1 MKKKI
6 LGLLI
11 VCILICTGCF
21 NSNKDVVESFKNTVE
36 KLDSYKIN
44 GILEIINN
52 ENTYEYD
59 VEVTYKKNDMFK
71 VDLKNK
77 TNDHQQ
83 IILKNVEGVYV
94 LTPSLNKS
102 FKFQSDWPYNN
113 SQSYLLQNI
122 LNDIENDDE
131 KKIEQKENETIIT
144 TKVNYTN
151 NKKLVKQ
158 KIYFDNDFNIKKV
171 EVLNSEDI
179 VKIRMNFSNIDI
191 DIKID
196 DEYFN
201 LDKNMNSTTTTTIS
215 TNTLE
220 SALYPMYM
228 PENTYLQNEEK
239 VSTEAGERI
248 ILTFAGDNP
257 FMLIEETIDLN
268 NDSII
273 PVYGEIELLN
283 DTIGY
288 ISDGV
293 ASWISNGIEYYAV
306 SETMNNSELLEVVNS
321 ISAIPVGK

>member
-1 MKKKI
+1 MKKIFLSLLSI
-6 LGLLI
+6 LLL
-11 VCILICTGCF
+11 VCTGCF
-21 NSNKDVVESFKNTVE
+21 NDNKNVVEKFKNDVE
-36 KLDSYKIN
+36 SLKSYKVN

-52 ENTYEYD
+52 ENTYTYD
-59 VEVTYKKNDMFK
+59 VEATYKKNDMFK

-77 TNDHQQ
+77 TNEHQQ
-83 IILKNVEGVYV
+83 IILKNEEGVYV

-122 LNDIENDDE
+122 LNDIENDDD
-131 KKIEQKENETIIT
+131 KKIEEKDGMTIVT
-144 TKVNYTN
+144 TKVNYSN

-158 KIYFDNDFNIKKV
+158 KIYFDEKFNLKKV
-171 EVLNSEDI
+171 EVYNSDDI
-179 VKIRMNFSNIDI
+179 IKIRMTFSSIDMNS
-191 DIKID
+191 KID
-196 DEYFN
+196 KEYFD
-201 LDKNMNSTTTTTIS
+201 LDKNMNTTKTTIADK
-215 TNTLE
+215 TLE

-228 PENTYLQNEEK
+228 PDNTYLQNEEK

-257 FMLIEETIDLN
+257 FLLIQETIDI
-268 NDSII
+268 NDNEVL

-288 ISDGV
+288 VSDGV

-306 SETMNNSELLEVVNS
+306 SETMDNSELLEVVNS